1 MLAGTLRSPVR
12 RRSRRT
18 AKQSEFLSTK
28 RMESSSGERFHS
40 SSNNA
45 PKKESR
51 PAFANVVAVVS
62 KSRPPTLNLILSFE
76 IPINGKLGEDDV
88 IENAKIFQESFDFSM
103 KFEKLSSGHE
113 KEDVS
118 D

>member
-1 MLAGTLRSPVR
+1 
-12 RRSRRT
+12 
-18 AKQSEFLSTK
+18 
-28 RMESSSGERFHS
+28 
-40 SSNNA
+40 
-45 PKKESR
+45 
-51 PAFANVVAVVS
+51 
-62 KSRPPTLNLILSFE
+62 LILSFE

-88 IENAKIFQESFDFSM
+88 TENAKIFQESFDFSM